1 MLFKAVV
8 SGEDLNNTAI
18 QIKVQIEHYDL
29 TFNASK
35 IISWCAV
42 LFLKI
47 QIRNIKKFM
56 NIKLTNI
63 QKLFSGDN
71 YKKGKSEIMQK
82 LSKSVIFH
90 GL

>member
-1 MLFKAVV
+1 
-8 SGEDLNNTAI
+8 
-18 QIKVQIEHYDL
+18 
-29 TFNASK
+29 
-35 IISWCAV
+35 
-42 LFLKI
+42 
-47 QIRNIKKFM
+47 M

-71 YKKGKSEIMQK
+71 YKKGKSAIMQK